1 MRRCSRTRTRRS
13 VTKSLVAVVALCTAA
28 LVATAGTTSA
38 DVVAQKKQKI
48 DKTAVLRF
56 ALAMADQGGVA
67 FDPSAM
73 RGSPANN
80 QFADL
85 IYGVMIHD
93 TADRKGAPGLAT
105 KWSASDGSTAELTLR
120 EGVKFSDGTPFT
132 ADAVKQAWTKAI
144 AADQSIDPPAV
155 RAMPWLLSAR
165 RCSRQYLR
173 S

>member
-1 MRRCSRTRTRRS
+1 MRRCSRTRSVRR
-13 VTKSLVAVVALCTAA
+13 VAKSLAVVVALCATA
-28 LVATAGTTSA
+28 LVATTTTTNA
-38 DVVAQKKQKI
+38 DVVAQKKPKV

-67 FDPSAM
+67 FDPSNM

-105 KWSASDGSTAELTLR
+105 KWSAPDGSTAELTLR
-120 EGVKFSDGTPFT
+120 EGVKFTDGTPFN
-132 ADAVKQAWTKAI
+132 ADAVKQAWTRAI
-144 AADQSIDPPAV
+144 AADQSIDPP
-155 RAMPWLLSAR
+155 
-165 RCSRQYLR
+165 
-173 S
+173 